1 MDSGDGPRLIDVCAP
16 GEFEAAHIPGSYNVP
31 LDVLREHRDELRT
44 HLDEQVVLVCRSE
57 EHATAAE
64 QALAA
69 AGLPNLRVLAGGI
82 SAWQAAGAPIRQGQP
97 RWELEWQVPLVAR
110 SIVLVSILASVVFP
124 PAKWVA
130 GFIGAGLTFA
140 ALSNS
145 CAMGMLLAKLPYNRG
160 PRSDLDAVIAALAGS
175 RP

>member
-1 MDSGDGPRLIDVCAP
+1 
-16 GEFEAAHIPGSYNVP
+16 
-31 LDVLREHRDELRT
+31 
-44 HLDEQVVLVCRSE
+44 
-57 EHATAAE
+57 
-64 QALAA
+64 
-69 AGLPNLRVLAGGI
+69 
-82 SAWQAAGAPIRQGQP
+82 
-97 RWELEWQVPLVAR
+97 
-110 SIVLVSILASVVFP
+110 VVFP